1 MPYPRAASGQPLLT
15 IHNLGMLSS
24 CLVSNSSILSPGPRQ
39 CVHSIAVVQMLVA
52 LIGLGSSS
60 AFNAFLNVG
69 IIGVDLAF
77 GMPIAI
83 SLWSGRKLV
92 KDAPWYAGTV
102 GKICNIISV
111 LWVSFSLVLFSM
123 PIAIPVDAVSA
134 NYAPVVL
141 VFFMGFSTL
150 WYIL

>member
-1 MPYPRAASGQPLLT
+1 MFL
-15 IHNLGMLSS
+15 
-24 CLVSNSSILSPGPRQ
+24 PGPRQ

-102 GKICNIISV
+102 GKVCNIISV

-123 PIAIPVDAVSA
+123 PVAIPVDAVSA
-134 NYAPVVL
+134 NYAPAVL